1 MENIMKVVR
10 MLVATVM
17 VAGAASMA
25 LVAHDMVFKGTVS
38 SIKNDKI
45 EVKVIDEKTQKES
58 PMTFQITDKTKVF
71 RGEHEVKFA
80 DAHVQKNERI
90 AVTVN
95 HDVSATKAT
104 VVRLAA
110 HQPDNH

>member
-1 MENIMKVVR
+1 MKTVR
-10 MLVATVM
+10 TLIAGALVACVTSVTM
-17 VAGAASMA
+17 
-25 LVAHDMVFKGTVS
+25 LAHDMVYKGTVTGVKS
-38 SIKNDKI
+38 DKI

-58 PMTFQITDKTKVF
+58 PMTFEVTDKTKVF
-71 RGEHEVKFA
+71 RGEQEVKFA
-80 DAHVQKNERI
+80 EAHVQKDERI

-110 HQPDNH
+110 HSPEND